1 MSNKI
6 ILHKDYLIDELD
18 LPDSAIRDTIIDT
31 TRWSII
37 HEIIFSHDNKFWKT
51 TYSVGATEN
60 QDESPW
66 EYETLVECIEVELV
80 EKTIKTW
87 QPV

>member
-1 MSNKI
+1 MSNTI
-6 ILHKDYLIDELD
+6 ILHKDYLINELD
-18 LPDSAIRDTIIDT
+18 LPDSAIKTTIIDT

-37 HEIIFSHDNKFWKT
+37 YEIVFSHDNKFWKT
-51 TYSVGATEN
+51 NYSVGATEIQN
-60 QDESPW
+60 ESPW
-66 EYETLVECIEVELV
+66 EYRDLVECIEVQLV